1 MKRIGAIGLATLLAI
16 GVTGC
21 GSNQNDSAETLS
33 LLKKGC
39 KEFQQNLLKKTS
51 DSAYV
56 ETFSRLAILDPTYL
70 EISKAAGIYG
80 TTNALTGT
88 PAGQQLQ
95 QMFTEAVGTL
105 YGLCQSVK

>member
-1 MKRIGAIGLATLLAI
+1 MRRSVVIILATSLAF

-21 GSNQNDSAETLS
+21 GSGQNDSADAVS

-56 ETFSRLAILDPTYL
+56 ETFSRLAILNPAYL
-70 EISKAAGIYG
+70 EISKAAGVYS
-80 TTNALTGT
+80 TTNLLMETSQGS
-88 PAGQQLQ
+88 QFR

>member
-1 MKRIGAIGLATLLAI
+1 MRRIAAIGLATLLAI

-21 GSNQNDSAETLS
+21 GLNQNDSAETSS

-39 KEFQQNLLKKTS
+39 KEFKQNLLKKSS
-51 DSAYV
+51 DAAYV
-56 ETFSRLAILDPTYL
+56 ETFSRLAILDPAYL
-70 EISKAAGIYG
+70 EISKAAGIYS
-80 TTNALTGT
+80 TTNLLMET
-88 PAGQQLQ
+88 PQGSQFR